1 MGNFGSFIL
10 GPFWVIFVPL
20 WVIFGPFRGIF
31 GKKLRKVQFFCG
43 PVGVAGLAFRMYV
56 MMNDDDDGALDFNFM
71 TILVRLDDTRM
82 IRTQMIEN
90 VWKEYKCFFFVY
102 IWN

>member
-1 MGNFGSFIL
+1 M
-10 GPFWVIFVPL
+10 IFV
-20 WVIFGPFRGIF
+20 IT
-31 GKKLRKVQFFCG
+31 
-43 PVGVAGLAFRMYV
+43 YDD
-56 MMNDDDDGALDFNFM
+56 DDDDGDDDGELDFNFM